1 MKDMTTDMTNETK
14 QTRNENPFFNQPYGT
29 PHNTAPFNEIRLEHY
44 EPAILEGI
52 RRENETIDKIV
63 NNPEA
68 PTFDNTIAYTT
79 PDNMLSRVTEVFFN
93 LLSAETNDAMDELAQ
108 KMSPILTEH
117 ANNIMLNEKLF
128 ARVKQVYENH
138 GPLDAEEQMLLD
150 KMYEGFIRSGV
161 NLNAEDK
168 EKFRAISKELSQL
181 TLQFSQNQLKET
193 NNFMLHLTNEEDL
206 KGLPDSAIEAA
217 RLAAKEKDLDGWVFT
232 LHAPSYSPFMT
243 YADNRSLRE
252 KMYRAAN
259 TICTKDN
266 EYNNLDIVKR
276 IVNLRREKA
285 QLLGYRTYADFVLK
299 QRMAENSEQVYHLLN
314 DLLDAYLPTAKAE
327 VTEVIALAK
336 KLEGDDFEFRAWD
349 FSYYSHK
356 LRMEKYNIDA
366 EMLRPYL
373 ELEQVKKGVFGLATR
388 LYGITFRENKDIPV
402 YHPDVHAYEVF
413 DEDGS
418 FLAVLYTDFHP
429 REGKRSGA
437 WMTSYKEQWISKED
451 GNSRPHVS
459 LTMNFTKPTE
469 EKPALLTLG
478 EVETFLHEFGHALHG
493 IFANTRFE
501 SLSGT
506 NVYWDFV
513 ELPSQIME
521 NFAIEKEFLNTFAR
535 HYQTGEPMPDEL
547 IDRVVRSRNFNVAY
561 ACIRQVSFGL
571 LDMAYYTLDKPFE
584 GDVMAFEREAWKRT
598 VLLPQEKDACM
609 SVQFGHI
616 MAGGYAAGYYSYKWA
631 EVLDADAFSLF
642 KQHGI
647 FSREIASRFR
657 KEILSKGGTEHPM
670 TLYRRF
676 RGQDPTIDALLE
688 RNGIKRTEQKS

>member
-1 MKDMTTDMTNETK
+1 MTNETK

-52 RRENETIDKIV
+52 RRENETIDQIV

-193 NNFMLHLTNEEDL
+193 NNFMLHLTDEKDL

-217 RLAAKEKDLDGWVFT
+217 RLAAKEKNLEGWVFT

-299 QRMAENSEQVYHLLN
+299 QRMAENSEQVYRLLN

-327 VTEVIALAK
+327 VAEVIALAK
-336 KLEGDDFEFRAWD
+336 KLEGDDFDFRAWD

-521 NFAIEKEFLNTFAR
+521 NFAIEKDFLNTFAR

-571 LDMAYYTLDKPFE
+571 LDMAYYTLDHPFE

-598 VLLPQEKDACM
+598 VLLPQEEDTCM

-670 TLYRRF
+670 VLYRRF

-688 RNGIKRTEQKS
+688 RNGIQRTEKKS

>member
-1 MKDMTTDMTNETK
+1 MSNEK
-14 QTRNENPFFNQPYGT
+14 NQTRHENPFFNQPYGT
-29 PHNTAPFNEIRLEHY
+29 PHNTAPFQEIKLEHY
-44 EPAILEGI
+44 KPAILEGI
-52 RRENETIDKIV
+52 RRENETIDKII

-68 PTFDNTIAYTT
+68 PTFDNTIAYSA

-117 ANNIMLNEKLF
+117 ANNIMLNEQLF

-150 KMYEGFIRSGV
+150 KMYDGFIRSGV
-161 NLNAEDK
+161 NLSAEDK

-193 NNFMLHLTNEEDL
+193 NNFQLHLTDEQDL

-217 RLAAKEKDLDGWVFT
+217 RLAAKEKNLEGWVFT

-252 KMYRAAN
+252 QMYRAAN

-266 EYNNLDIVKR
+266 EYNNLEIVKR

-299 QRMAENSEQVYHLLN
+299 QRMAETSEQVYHLLN
-314 DLLDAYLPTAKAE
+314 DLLEAYLPTAKAE
-327 VTEVIALAK
+327 VAEIIALAK
-336 KLEGDDFEFRAWD
+336 KLEGDDFDFRPWD

-469 EKPALLTLG
+469 DKPALLTLG

-521 NFAIEKEFLNTFAR
+521 NFAIEKDFLNTFAR

-571 LDMAYYTLDKPFE
+571 LDMAYYTLDHPFE

-598 VLLPQEKDACM
+598 VLLPQEPDTCM

-616 MAGGYAAGYYSYKWA
+616 MSGGYAAGYYSYKWA

-647 FSREIASRFR
+647 FSREIATRFR
-657 KEILSKGGTEHPM
+657 KEILSKGGTEPPM

-676 RGQDPTIDALLE
+676 RGQEPSIDALLE
-688 RNGIKRTEQKS
+688 RNGIKRQKQ